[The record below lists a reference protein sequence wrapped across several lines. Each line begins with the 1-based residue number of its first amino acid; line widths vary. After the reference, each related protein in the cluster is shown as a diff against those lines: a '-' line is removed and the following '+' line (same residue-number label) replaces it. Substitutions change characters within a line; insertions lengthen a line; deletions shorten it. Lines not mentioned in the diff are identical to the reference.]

1 MFLGTKRRG
10 CVKIK
15 KVLCLIILIGLLH
28 FCVPVQAF
36 ELNASQGQHYLFFC
50 SWYIMGYYTL
60 YNGFNFSKE
69 DASKYSALTAIGAAV
84 VKEIIDIYR
93 TNEKDRNNAFW
104 VDTSLDLV
112 FDMLGIGTGIGLVLL
127 F

>member
-1 MFLGTKRRG
+1 
-10 CVKIK
+10 
-15 KVLCLIILIGLLH
+15 
-28 FCVPVQAF
+28 
-36 ELNASQGQHYLFFC
+36 
-50 SWYIMGYYTL
+50 MGYYTL